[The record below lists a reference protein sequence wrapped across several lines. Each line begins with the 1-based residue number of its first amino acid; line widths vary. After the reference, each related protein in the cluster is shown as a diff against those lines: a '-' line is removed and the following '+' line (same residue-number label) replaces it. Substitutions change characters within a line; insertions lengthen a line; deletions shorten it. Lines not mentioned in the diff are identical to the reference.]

1 MNIEMLIARGLQIL
15 LALGGAYLIAT
26 WFVLVVWTF
35 RDIES
40 RSKSV
45 VTQVFST
52 LLVVLFWVPG
62 LLLYWLLRPKETLD
76 EAYQRSLEEEYLLQD
91 LEEMPLC
98 PTCNHLVQDDW
109 QICPHCTTQLRE
121 PCGSCGQLID
131 LQWDICPYCG
141 SEHTHDHGHDEEE
154 VAALPGERW
163 VDPDAIERRLR
174 AAEERRLIEES
185 RALPAVTALSAE
197 DRDRLMQSLRRLE
210 EATMANATVA
220 RNGAS
225 NGTATTPVVP
235 VANGSAPNGSTP
247 TNGQHD
253 VPEAAPVVKPVEL
266 PDLDAIAE
274 PDHAVPASDDD
285 AASPTIPER
294 FKVK

>member
-1 MNIEMLIARGLQIL
+1 MNIEALIARGLQIL

-26 WFVLVVWTF
+26 WFVLAIWTF

-40 RSKSV
+40 RSKSI

-98 PTCNHLVQDDW
+98 PSCNHLVQDEW
-109 QICPHCTTQLRE
+109 QICPHCATQLRE
-121 PCGSCGQLID
+121 PCGTCGQLID
-131 LQWDICPYCG
+131 LKWEICPYCG
-141 SEHTHDHGHDEEE
+141 TEHRHGQHDDEEA
-154 VAALPGERW
+154 VQLPGERW
-163 VDPDAIERRLR
+163 VDPVAIEERLR
-174 AAEERRLIEES
+174 AAEERRLLEAS
-185 RALPAVTALSAE
+185 RALPAVTALSVE

-210 EATMANATVA
+210 EATGAVPTT
-220 RNGAS
+220 RNGAGS
-225 NGTATTPVVP
+225 SATMVTNNGT
-235 VANGSAPNGSTP
+235 SAPAATMTP
-247 TNGQHD
+247 PTTATSD
-253 VPEAAPVVKPVEL
+253 IPEASPAVAAERSSVL
-266 PDLDAIAE
+266 PDLDEIAA
-274 PDHAVPASDDD
+274 PDTPASDTKDGE
-285 AASPTIPER
+285 ATIPER

>member
-1 MNIEMLIARGLQIL
+1 MNIEAFIARGLQIL

-26 WFVLVVWTF
+26 WFVLAVWTF

-40 RSKSV
+40 RSRSV

-98 PTCNHLVQDDW
+98 PTCNHLVQDEW
-109 QICPHCTTQLRE
+109 QICPHCATQLRE
-121 PCGSCGQLID
+121 PCSNCGQLID
-131 LQWDICPYCG
+131 LKWDVCPYCG
-141 SEHTHDHGHDEEE
+141 SDHAHDHHDDDE
-154 VAALPGERW
+154 AAQLPGERW
-163 VDPDAIERRLR
+163 VDPVMIEQRLR
-174 AAEERRLIEES
+174 AAEERRLLEES

-210 EATMANATVA
+210 EATAANTAS
-220 RNGAS
+220 RNGHGPANGVHQAASSS
-225 NGTATTPVVP
+225 NGTAATATAAPPASDVGGRHETPVESTSP
-235 VANGSAPNGSTP
+235 LPNL
-247 TNGQHD
+247 D
-253 VPEAAPVVKPVEL
+253 DIAAPDTPVS
-266 PDLDAIAE
+266 DLDA
-274 PDHAVPASDDD
+274 DDT
-285 AASPTIPER
+285 SIPER

>member
-1 MNIEMLIARGLQIL
+1 MDIEALIARGLQIL

-26 WFVLVVWTF
+26 WFVLAVWTF

-98 PTCNHLVQDDW
+98 PTCNHLVQDEW
-109 QICPHCTTQLRE
+109 QICPHCATQLRE
-121 PCGSCGQLID
+121 PCSNCGQLID
-131 LQWDICPYCG
+131 LKWEICPYCG
-141 SEHTHDHGHDEEE
+141 SEHTHDHHDDE
-154 VAALPGERW
+154 ATQLPGERW
-163 VDPDAIERRLR
+163 VDPVAIEQRLR
-174 AAEERRLIEES
+174 AAEERRLLEES

-210 EATMANATVA
+210 EATAANAASRNGHGSPNGTNGATPAASTAASTATVA
-220 RNGAS
+220 APAS
-225 NGTATTPVVP
+225 TAT
-235 VANGSAPNGSTP
+235 SAAA
-247 TNGQHD
+247 
-253 VPEAAPVVKPVEL
+253 PEATSPLPNLDEIAAPDRPVS
-266 PDLDAIAE
+266 DA
-274 PDHAVPASDDD
+274 D
-285 AASPTIPER
+285 ADETSIPER
-294 FKVK
+294 FRVK

>member
-1 MNIEMLIARGLQIL
+1 LDIEALIARGLQIL

-26 WFVLVVWTF
+26 WFVLAVWTF

-98 PTCNHLVQDDW
+98 PTCNHLVQDEW
-109 QICPHCTTQLRE
+109 QICPHCATQLRE
-121 PCGSCGQLID
+121 PCSNCGQLID
-131 LQWDICPYCG
+131 LKWEICPYCG
-141 SEHTHDHGHDEEE
+141 SEHTHDHHDDE
-154 VAALPGERW
+154 ATQLPGERW
-163 VDPDAIERRLR
+163 VDPVAIEQRLR
-174 AAEERRLIEES
+174 AAEERRLLEES

-210 EATMANATVA
+210 EATAANAASRNGHGSPNGTNGATPAASTAASTATVA
-220 RNGAS
+220 APAS
-225 NGTATTPVVP
+225 TAT
-235 VANGSAPNGSTP
+235 SAAA
-247 TNGQHD
+247 
-253 VPEAAPVVKPVEL
+253 PEATSPLPNLDEIAAPDRPVS
-266 PDLDAIAE
+266 DA
-274 PDHAVPASDDD
+274 D
-285 AASPTIPER
+285 ADETSIPER
-294 FKVK
+294 FRVK

>member
-1 MNIEMLIARGLQIL
+1 MDIEALIARGLQIL

-26 WFVLVVWTF
+26 WFVLAVWTF

-98 PTCNHLVQDDW
+98 PTCNHLVQDEW
-109 QICPHCTTQLRE
+109 QICPHCATHLRE
-121 PCGSCGQLID
+121 PCSNCGQLID
-131 LQWDICPYCG
+131 LKWEICPYCG
-141 SEHTHDHGHDEEE
+141 SEHTHDHHDDE
-154 VAALPGERW
+154 ATQLPGERW
-163 VDPDAIERRLR
+163 VDPVAIEQRLR
-174 AAEERRLIEES
+174 AAEERRLLEES

-210 EATMANATVA
+210 EATAANAASRNGHGSPNGTNGATPASSTAASTVA
-220 RNGAS
+220 APAP
-225 NGTATTPVVP
+225 TAT
-235 VANGSAPNGSTP
+235 S
-247 TNGQHD
+247 
-253 VPEAAPVVKPVEL
+253 
-266 PDLDAIAE
+266 
-274 PDHAVPASDDD
+274 
-285 AASPTIPER
+285 AASPEATSPLPNLDEIAAPDRPVSDADADETSIPER
-294 FKVK
+294 FRVK

>member
-1 MNIEMLIARGLQIL
+1 MDIEALIARGLQIL

-26 WFVLVVWTF
+26 WFVLAIWTF

-62 LLLYWLLRPKETLD
+62 LLLYWLLRPKQTLD

-109 QICPHCTTQLRE
+109 QICPHCATQLRE
-121 PCGSCGQLID
+121 PCSNCGQLID
-131 LQWDICPYCG
+131 LKWDVCPYCG
-141 SEHTHDHGHDEEE
+141 TEHTHDHHHDGE
-154 VAALPGERW
+154 AAQLPGERW
-163 VDPDAIERRLR
+163 VDPLAIEQRLR
-174 AAEERRLIEES
+174 AAEERRLVEES
-185 RALPAVTALSAE
+185 RVLPAVTVLSTE

-210 EATMANATVA
+210 EATAANAVS
-220 RNGAS
+220 RNGHGSPNRTNGATPAAS
-225 NGTATTPVVP
+225 STTATAVTMP
-235 VANGSAPNGSTP
+235 ST
-247 TNGQHD
+247 TSTAD
-253 VPEAAPVVKPVEL
+253 RPEAAPQATSPL
-266 PDLDAIAE
+266 PNLDEIAA
-274 PDHAVPASDDD
+274 PDTPASDAVDET
-285 AASPTIPER
+285 AIPER

>member
-1 MNIEMLIARGLQIL
+1 MDIEALIARGLQIL

-26 WFVLVVWTF
+26 WFVLAIWTF

-98 PTCNHLVQDDW
+98 PTCNHLVQDEW
-109 QICPHCTTQLRE
+109 QICPHCATQLRE
-121 PCGSCGQLID
+121 PCSNCGQLID
-131 LQWDICPYCG
+131 LKWDVCPYCG
-141 SEHTHDHGHDEEE
+141 SEHTHDHADDE
-154 VAALPGERW
+154 AAQLPGERW
-163 VDPDAIERRLR
+163 VDPVAIEQRLR
-174 AAEERRLIEES
+174 TAEERRLLEES

-210 EATMANATVA
+210 EATATTAASRNGHGSPNGTNGATPASSSVGTASVA
-220 RNGAS
+220 PSPNGAS
-225 NGTATTPVVP
+225 DRHDAAPTATEST
-235 VANGSAPNGSTP
+235 SQLPNL
-247 TNGQHD
+247 D
-253 VPEAAPVVKPVEL
+253 DIAAP
-266 PDLDAIAE
+266 DS
-274 PDHAVPASDDD
+274 PASDVD
-285 AASPTIPER
+285 ADETSIPER

>member
-1 MNIEMLIARGLQIL
+1 LDIEALIARGLQIL

-26 WFVLVVWTF
+26 WFVLAIWTF

-62 LLLYWLLRPKETLD
+62 LLLYWLLRPKQTLD

-109 QICPHCTTQLRE
+109 QICPHCATQLRE
-121 PCGSCGQLID
+121 PCSNCGQLID
-131 LQWDICPYCG
+131 LKWDVCPYCG
-141 SEHTHDHGHDEEE
+141 TEHTHDHHHDGE
-154 VAALPGERW
+154 AAQLPGERW
-163 VDPDAIERRLR
+163 VDPLAIEQRLR
-174 AAEERRLIEES
+174 AAEERRLVEES
-185 RALPAVTALSAE
+185 RALPAVTVLSTE

-210 EATMANATVA
+210 EATAANAVS
-220 RNGAS
+220 RNGHGS
-225 NGTATTPVVP
+225 PNGTSGATPSASSTTATAVATP
-235 VANGSAPNGSTP
+235 ST
-247 TNGQHD
+247 TTTSTAAD
-253 VPEAAPVVKPVEL
+253 RPEAAPQATSPL
-266 PDLDAIAE
+266 PNLDEIAA
-274 PDHAVPASDDD
+274 PDTPASDAVDET
-285 AASPTIPER
+285 AIPER

>member
-1 MNIEMLIARGLQIL
+1 MDIEALIARGLQIL

-26 WFVLVVWTF
+26 WFVLAIWTF

-62 LLLYWLLRPKETLD
+62 LLLYWLLRPKQTLD

-98 PTCNHLVQDDW
+98 PTCNHLVQDEW
-109 QICPHCTTQLRE
+109 QICPHCATQLRE
-121 PCGSCGQLID
+121 PCSNCGQLID
-131 LQWDICPYCG
+131 LKWDVCPYCG
-141 SEHTHDHGHDEEE
+141 SEHTHDHHHDDE
-154 VAALPGERW
+154 AAQLPGERW
-163 VDPDAIERRLR
+163 VDPVAIEQRLR
-174 AAEERRLIEES
+174 AAEERRLLEES

-210 EATMANATVA
+210 EATAANAVS
-220 RNGAS
+220 RNGHGS
-225 NGTATTPVVP
+225 PNGTNGATPAATATTTTT
-235 VANGSAPNGSTP
+235 VAPSAPNTTLDPRSDAPQATSP
-247 TNGQHD
+247 LPNLD
-253 VPEAAPVVKPVEL
+253 EIAAP
-266 PDLDAIAE
+266 DT
-274 PDHAVPASDDD
+274 PASDAVDET
-285 AASPTIPER
+285 AIPER

>member
-1 MNIEMLIARGLQIL
+1 VTIEALIARGLQIL

-26 WFVLVVWTF
+26 WFVLAIWTF

-98 PTCNHLVQDDW
+98 PTCNHLVQDEW
-109 QICPHCTTQLRE
+109 QICPHCATQLRE
-121 PCGSCGQLID
+121 PCSTCGQLID
-131 LQWDICPYCG
+131 LKWEICPYCG
-141 SEHTHDHGHDEEE
+141 SEHTHDHQDDEE
-154 VAALPGERW
+154 ATQLPGERW
-163 VDPDAIERRLR
+163 VDPVAIEQRLR
-174 AAEERRLIEES
+174 VAEERRLLEES

-210 EATMANATVA
+210 EATGASPAS
-220 RNGAS
+220 RNGA
-225 NGTATTPVVP
+225 TAA
-235 VANGSAPNGSTP
+235 ANGSAPTTGGTPAATATMAPPASTRSAGSEVAP
-247 TNGQHD
+247 A
-253 VPEAAPVVKPVEL
+253 PAAERTSPL
-266 PDLDAIAE
+266 PDLDEIAA
-274 PDHAVPASDDD
+274 PDTPAAGSEADET
-285 AASPTIPER
+285 TIPER